1 MDSSPP
7 GSSIHGIFQAR
18 ILEWVAISFSRRS
31 SLPRDWTQV
40 SRIAGRF
47 FTNWATR
54 DENKKTTGGKVI
66 KLKYQSYVLTNRKS
80 EKKKE
85 KKDRNG
91 EQNYQREEK
100 KNTFQS
106 WRMGILWGQSCWV
119 YTLWIK
125 KKQQHPHEGIL
136 WILEL
141 HGEKHPKMFQCS
153 TAGYAQSLSNHTGIT
168 IAVLT

>member
-106 WRMGILWGQSCWV
+106 WRMGILWGQSYWV

-125 KKQQHPHEGIL
+125 KKKNTHMKAYCEFWNFMGKNILKCSNAAQQAML
-136 WILEL
+136 KAWV
-141 HGEKHPKMFQCS
+141 
-153 TAGYAQSLSNHTGIT
+153 IT
-168 IAVLT
+168 QVSQ